1 MHRKK
6 KLFTCGLF
14 WLSKLAGGVGRGLGF
29 CAFGGRFLIGGP
41 NRNDRSGGRLFS
53 LSLGLLDFL
62 RWLVLPPSEANLKS
76 SARSKKSPP
85 GGRGLL
91 FFFCLESTKNIIRT
105 KQTDILRNCSSFHYH
120 RLFNTCF
127 SSFLGGPP
135 LSFLL
140 FI

>member
-1 MHRKK
+1 MSYKK
-6 KLFTCGLF
+6 GNGDIVVIKKDNASQKILFTCGLF

-29 CAFGGRFLIGGP
+29 CSFGGRFLICGP

-62 RWLVLPPSEANLKS
+62 RWLFLPPSEANLKS

-91 FFFCLESTKNIIRT
+91 FFFCLE
-105 KQTDILRNCSSFHYH
+105 
-120 RLFNTCF
+120 
-127 SSFLGGPP
+127 
-135 LSFLL
+135 LSMDCVT
-140 FI
+140 